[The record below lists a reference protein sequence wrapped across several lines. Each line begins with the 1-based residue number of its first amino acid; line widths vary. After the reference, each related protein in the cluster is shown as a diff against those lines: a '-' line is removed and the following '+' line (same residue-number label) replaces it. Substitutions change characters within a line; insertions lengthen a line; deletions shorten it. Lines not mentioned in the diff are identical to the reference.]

1 MGTNYYARILPS
13 KKRKDEIKKAIDD
26 NDFYKIKQLIDQTY
40 GKPYRDIYSNN
51 GYSGGEIHL
60 GKRSSGWKFL
70 WNPNW
75 YKISKGHIEEEVK
88 EDGWKSV
95 HWVNEGFDVFKYYD
109 LTKESIKAF
118 IDRDDV
124 EIYDEFDEKQDKKEF
139 YEMAMNWGYGKDNE
153 GFDGD
158 TYEESE
164 HKQNPNYLPMDY
176 KTDYCDFLTECGF
189 KLNKY
194 NTDFYSD
201 GIRFSTCTEFS

>member
-26 NDFYKIKQLIDQTY
+26 NDFNKINQLIDKTY
-40 GKPYRDIYSNN
+40 GRPYYDFIEGNFSA
-51 GYSGGEIHL
+51 GVVHL

-75 YKISKGHIEEEVK
+75 YKMTKGHSEEKVNDNGSK
-88 EDGWKSV
+88 TI
-95 HWVNEGFDVFKYYD
+95 HWVCDGYDVFKFYD
-109 LTKESIKAF
+109 LTKESIKKF

-124 EIYDEFDEKQDKKEF
+124 EIYNEYDEKQDKNEF
-139 YEMAMNWGYGKDNE
+139 YEMAINWGYDKDDE
-153 GFDGD
+153 GWDGD
-158 TYEESE
+158 SYEEFE
-164 HKQNPNYLPMDY
+164 KKQDPNYTPRIY
-176 KTDYCDFLTECGF
+176 KTDYCNFLNELGF

>member
-13 KKRKDEIKKAIDD
+13 KKRKNEIKKAIDD

-75 YKISKGHIEEEVK
+75 YKISKGHIEKKVK
-88 EDGWKSV
+88 EDGWESI
-95 HWVNEGFDVFKYYD
+95 HWVDDGFDVFKYYD

-124 EIYDEFDEKQDKKEF
+124 EIYDEYGEKQDKKEF
-139 YEMAMNWGYGKDNE
+139 YDMAINWGYDKDNE

-158 TYEESE
+158 SYEEWE
-164 HKQNPNYLPMDY
+164 HKQNPNYTPMNLEN
-176 KTDYCDFLTECGF
+176 DYCRFISECGF